1 LQSFKPQNFRNFR
14 FTATKPLILAGAKM
28 RKLFLSLLMGMAL
41 AGPADASPKFEAF
54 IQSLWP
60 RVHAAGF
67 SRELFDK
74 AFAGITEPDPV
85 VIKLANNQPEF
96 NSTTNEYLDKAVT
109 SIRIDTGRAMLKQNA
124 ALLSAIQEKYG
135 VDKRVL
141 LGIWGIESNFGKD
154 MGSMSVMRCLATL
167 MFEGNKKKYANEQ
180 LIAAFTILKRGIRPA
195 DNFTGSW
202 AGALGHTQFIPTT
215 YLASAADWTGDGR
228 KDIWGSK
235 EDALASTANYLK
247 ESGWKADRPW
257 GWEIM
262 LPDGFD
268 RGLIGRGHWRP
279 VSDWVKLGVKPAV
292 GENFSAQNAS
302 AFVMIPQGM
311 DGPVFLVTQNF
322 LALLA
327 YNYSHAY
334 ALAVGHLGDRI
345 LGGPTVQAAWPPQKV
360 DLTYQQRVELQ
371 RLLTAKGFDTS
382 GADGRFGAKTYE
394 AVLGFQKKVGM
405 PMDGFP
411 SLKVLERLRAKG

>member
-1 LQSFKPQNFRNFR
+1 
-14 FTATKPLILAGAKM
+14 
-28 RKLFLSLLMGMAL
+28 
-41 AGPADASPKFEAF
+41 
-54 IQSLWP
+54 
-60 RVHAAGF
+60 
-67 SRELFDK
+67 
-74 AFAGITEPDPV
+74 
-85 VIKLANNQPEF
+85 
-96 NSTTNEYLDKAVT
+96 
-109 SIRIDTGRAMLKQNA
+109 
-124 ALLSAIQEKYG
+124 
-135 VDKRVL
+135 
-141 LGIWGIESNFGKD
+141 
-154 MGSMSVMRCLATL
+154 MRCLATL

-195 DNFTGSW
+195 DNFVGSW

-215 YLASAADWTGDGR
+215 YLASAADWTGDGK

-257 GWEIM
+257 GWEVM

-268 RGLIGRGHWRP
+268 RSLIGRGHWRP
-279 VSDWVKLGVKPAV
+279 VSDWVKLGIKPAV
-292 GENFSAQNAS
+292 GANFSTQSAS

-345 LGGPTVQAAWPPQKV
+345 LGGPTVQAAWPPQKT

-371 RLLTAKGFDTS
+371 RLLTARGFDTS

-394 AVLGFQKKVGM
+394 AVLGFQKKIGM
-405 PMDGFP
+405 PLDGFP